1 MITESIH
8 GAINSVG
15 ARQEIGF
22 GRLALQPVAMAEQA
36 VGASTSFPK
45 GFDKSDWLRP
55 GEQLVAPPSPS
66 APHYSC
72 VSSTCP
78 VICICWHRIRIL
90 LCVYQPLFL
99 HERLDYVNALR
110 SREWS
115 AALSLNGIGAPGAR
129 VRGRMEVFDVVRVI

>member
-78 VICICWHRIRIL
+78 VICICWHRIRIVFINHCSYTNDL
-90 LCVYQPLFL
+90 TMSMHLGQ
-99 HERLDYVNALR
+99 ESGQQR
-110 SREWS
+110 S
-115 AALSLNGIGAPGAR
+115 P
-129 VRGRMEVFDVVRVI
+129 